1 MNYIHADEK
10 RLGEM
15 SDTLRQ
21 YTENIK

>member
-21 YTENIK
+21 YTESIK